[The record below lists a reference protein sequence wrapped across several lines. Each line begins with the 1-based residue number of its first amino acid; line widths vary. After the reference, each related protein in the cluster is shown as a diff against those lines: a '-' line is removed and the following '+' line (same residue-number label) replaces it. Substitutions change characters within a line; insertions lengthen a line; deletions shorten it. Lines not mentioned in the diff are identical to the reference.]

1 MEASFFLIGLTR
13 IGNKALVYSMQA
25 DDGTAGKFE

>member
-1 MEASFFLIGLTR
+1 MEASFFLIRLKQV
-13 IGNKALVYSMQA
+13 GNKALVYSMQA